1 MIFSSNPNDSRH
13 KWLGKKEAKIF
24 SLKYSACRIN
34 FLYLRNRLKREETID
49 YHIKTAWHA
58 IARMYN
64 QQAMKYDGTMSIGY
78 ALLNISSEEGTA
90 AMKIGPL
97 MGLEP
102 RSLTR
107 LLQSMEEKG
116 LIFRQVDKNDKR
128 SVKVL
133 LTKEGKKM
141 KEKSRETVLRFNE
154 AVREE
159 ISTQK
164 LNVFFDVVQ
173 SINQLVEKNSIY
185 ETKLV
190 N

>member
-1 MIFSSNPNDSRH
+1 M
-13 KWLGKKEAKIF
+13 
-24 SLKYSACRIN
+24 
-34 FLYLRNRLKREETID
+34 KREETID
-49 YHIKTAWHA
+49 YHIKAAWHG

-64 QQAMKYDGTMSIGY
+64 QQALKYNGTMSIGY
-78 ALLNISSEEGTA
+78 ALLNIPSEKGTA

-97 MGLEP
+97 MGLES

-107 LLQSMEEKG
+107 LINSMEEKG
-116 LIFRQVDKNDKR
+116 LIYREVDKKDKR
-128 SVKVL
+128 SVKVY

-154 AVREE
+154 AIQEE
-159 ISTQK
+159 VSSQN
-164 LNVFFDVVQ
+164 LNVFFEVIQQIQQV
-173 SINQLVEKNSIY
+173 IEKNSIY

>member
-1 MIFSSNPNDSRH
+1 MDHLRSQ
-13 KWLGKKEAKIF
+13 GMKKK
-24 SLKYSACRIN
+24 SLKYSACIIK
-34 FLYLRNRLKREETID
+34 FIYLRNRLKREETID
-49 YHIKTAWHA
+49 YHIKSAWHA

-78 ALLNISSEEGTA
+78 ALLNISSEEGTP

-154 AVREE
+154 AVRGE
-159 ISTQK
+159 IPNQK
-164 LNVFFDVVQ
+164 LDVFFEVVKH
-173 SINQLVEKNSIY
+173 INQVIDKNSIY
-185 ETKLV
+185 EKVTI
-190 N
+190 

>member
-1 MIFSSNPNDSRH
+1 M
-13 KWLGKKEAKIF
+13 
-24 SLKYSACRIN
+24 
-34 FLYLRNRLKREETID
+34 KREETID
-49 YHIKTAWHA
+49 YHIKAAWHG

-78 ALLNISSEEGTA
+78 ALLNISAEEGAA

-107 LLQSMEEKG
+107 LINSMEEKG
-116 LIFRQVDKNDKR
+116 LIYREVDKNDKR
-128 SVKVL
+128 SVKVF
-133 LTKEGKKM
+133 LTIKGKKM

-159 ISTQK
+159 IPASK
-164 LNVFFDVVQ
+164 LNVFFEVVK
-173 SINQLVEKNSIY
+173 SINQMIEKNSIY
-185 ETKLV
+185 EMSKM
-190 N
+190 

>member
-1 MIFSSNPNDSRH
+1 
-13 KWLGKKEAKIF
+13 
-24 SLKYSACRIN
+24 
-34 FLYLRNRLKREETID
+34 LKREETID

-64 QQAMKYDGTMSIGY
+64 QQALKYDGTMSIGY
-78 ALLNISSEEGTA
+78 ALLNISSEEGTP
-90 AMKIGPL
+90 AMKIGPP

-107 LLQSMEEKG
+107 LLKSMEEKG
-116 LIFRQVDKNDKR
+116 LIYREVDKNDKR

-133 LTKEGKKM
+133 LTKEGRKM

-154 AVREE
+154 AVRDE

-164 LNVFFDVVQ
+164 LNIFFEVVT
-173 SINQLVEKNSIY
+173 SINEVVEKNEIY
-185 ETKLV
+185 EIKMI